1 MLKYFQRGMKYNL
14 QVSLFGS
21 YCTELVKSRKERH
34 FMFCSLYRTALCE
47 FLGLKLTGS
56 LKKINY
62 CLAGSS
68 SSLPDERKQIEVA
81 RRKEDEKTE

>member
-1 MLKYFQRGMKYNL
+1 MKYNL

-21 YCTELVKSRKERH
+21 YCTELMKCLS
-34 FMFCSLYRTALCE
+34 FLLFTFCSLYRTALCE

-56 LKKINY
+56 LKKIN

>member
-1 MLKYFQRGMKYNL
+1 MKYNL

-21 YCTELVKSRKERH
+21 YSAELVKSRKERH
-34 FMFCSLYRTALCE
+34 FIFCTLHRTALCY

-62 CLAGSS
+62 CLAESS
-68 SSLPDERKQIEVA
+68 SSLPDKRKQIAFA
-81 RRKEDEKTE
+81 RRKEDEKTK